1 MAIVQMQRIRVCGL
15 RRQRKHILEL
25 LQRRGVVEIDEP
37 GEDQAGFERADVS
50 SQRASLE
57 KELRQTQEALQ
68 ILQDAVPEK
77 KPPLSMLAGRSPLTE
92 KELEDF
98 REQSAKTMALVRQ
111 VTSAARER
119 EEIRA
124 SLLRLET
131 EEEALAPWS
140 SLDVPL
146 RSRGTKT
153 TAVFAG
159 TLPGEW
165 TAAALEGRAEP
176 IPLSVEIVSVLQD
189 QTCLFAVCLKRDREA
204 AEQFLRSLGFAA
216 PAAAGKTPPSER
228 REAIGRES
236 RELAQREEEL
246 QKELGKLAGQ
256 RRDIQLLADSL
267 TMRIEK
273 YHMID
278 RLLQTKH
285 TFLFAGY
292 VPAANGPALEKELE
306 ACGAAAELSAPG
318 PDDDVPVLLKN
329 NKFTEPVEG
338 VLESYSMPGK
348 GEIDPTPVMA
358 IFYYVLFGMM
368 LSDAAYGLIM
378 VIACGFCLLRFKNM
392 EPGMRK
398 SLRMFFFCGISTAF
412 WGFMYGSFFG
422 DVVAVF
428 SKTFLGHET
437 VLAPLWFAPVDDP
450 MRMLLFSMLMGI
462 IQIFAGLALCA
473 YQLLRQKRVKD
484 AIYDVA
490 FWYLLVGGLIFA
502 LLSSDMFSQ
511 IAKMDKLPAIFGT
524 VGGVC
529 AAVGAVGILLTG
541 GRESKNPVKRL
552 LKGAYAL
559 YNVTGYLG
567 DILSYSRLLALG
579 LATGVIAEVINS
591 MAVMAGG
598 GVIGF
603 IAFVIIFVFGHTV
616 NIGINLLG
624 AYVHTN
630 RLQFVEFF
638 GKFYSG
644 DGRKFTPFADHTKYF
659 KIREEK

>member
-37 GEDQAGFERADVS
+37 DRQEEGFELADMS
-50 SQRASLE
+50 PQRSSLE
-57 KELRQTQEALQ
+57 KELRLAQEALQ
-68 ILQDAVPEK
+68 LLQDAVPEK
-77 KPPLSMLAGRSPLTE
+77 KPLLSPLAGRKSLTE
-92 KELEDF
+92 QELMDF
-98 REQSAKTMALVRQ
+98 RAQSSQTVGLAKRVC
-111 VTSAARER
+111 AAAKER
-119 EEIRA
+119 EGVRTARI
-124 SLLRLET
+124 RLET
-131 EEEALAPWS
+131 EEEALAPWA

-146 RSRGTKT
+146 RERGTKAA
-153 TAVFAG
+153 AVFAG

-165 TAAALEGRAEP
+165 TQAALEGRAEP
-176 IPLSVEIVSVLQD
+176 LAISAEIVSVLQD
-189 QTCLFAVCLKRDREA
+189 QTCVFIVCLRRDRDEV
-204 AEQFLRSLGFAA
+204 EQFLRSLGFAA
-216 PAAAGKTPPSER
+216 PAAAGKTPPAKR
-228 REAIGRES
+228 REAI
-236 RELAQREEEL
+236 AQEKKALDAREE
-246 QKELGKLAGQ
+246 QAKKELETLAEHRGEL
-256 RRDIQLLADSL
+256 QLLADSL

-278 RLLQTKH
+278 RLQQTKH
-285 TFLFAGY
+285 TFVFSGF
-292 VPAANGPALEKELE
+292 VPASAGPALEKELE
-306 ACGAAAELSAPG
+306 ACGAAAELSDPA
-318 PDDDVPVLLKN
+318 PDDNVPVLLKN

-358 IFYYVLFGMM
+358 VFYYFLFGMM

-378 VIACGFCLLRFKNM
+378 VIACGLCLLKFKNM

-412 WGFMYGSFFG
+412 WGFLYGSFFG

-428 SKTFLGHET
+428 SKTFLGNEV

-450 MRMLLFSMLMGI
+450 MRMLMFSMLVGI
-462 IQIFAGLALCA
+462 IQIFTGLALCG

-529 AAVGAVGILLTG
+529 AAIGAVGILLTG

-598 GVIGF
+598 GVVGF
-603 IAFVIIFVFGHTV
+603 IAFLIIFVFGHTV

-644 DGRKFTPFADHTKYF
+644 DGRKFAPFADHTKYF

>member
-1 MAIVQMQRIRVCGL
+1 
-15 RRQRKHILEL
+15 
-25 LQRRGVVEIDEP
+25 
-37 GEDQAGFERADVS
+37 
-50 SQRASLE
+50 
-57 KELRQTQEALQ
+57 
-68 ILQDAVPEK
+68 
-77 KPPLSMLAGRSPLTE
+77 
-92 KELEDF
+92 
-98 REQSAKTMALVRQ
+98 
-111 VTSAARER
+111 
-119 EEIRA
+119 
-124 SLLRLET
+124 
-131 EEEALAPWS
+131 
-140 SLDVPL
+140 
-146 RSRGTKT
+146 
-153 TAVFAG
+153 
-159 TLPGEW
+159 
-165 TAAALEGRAEP
+165 
-176 IPLSVEIVSVLQD
+176 
-189 QTCLFAVCLKRDREA
+189 
-204 AEQFLRSLGFAA
+204 
-216 PAAAGKTPPSER
+216 
-228 REAIGRES
+228 
-236 RELAQREEEL
+236 
-246 QKELGKLAGQ
+246 
-256 RRDIQLLADSL
+256 
-267 TMRIEK
+267 
-273 YHMID
+273 
-278 RLLQTKH
+278 
-285 TFLFAGY
+285 
-292 VPAANGPALEKELE
+292 
-306 ACGAAAELSAPG
+306 
-318 PDDDVPVLLKN
+318 
-329 NKFTEPVEG
+329 
-338 VLESYSMPGK
+338 
-348 GEIDPTPVMA
+348 
-358 IFYYVLFGMM
+358 
-368 LSDAAYGLIM
+368 
-378 VIACGFCLLRFKNM
+378 
-392 EPGMRK
+392 
-398 SLRMFFFCGISTAF
+398 
-412 WGFMYGSFFG
+412 MYGSFFG

-524 VGGVC
+524 VGGAC

>member
-1 MAIVQMQRIRVCGL
+1 MAIVRMQRIRVCGL
-15 RRQRKHILEL
+15 RRQRKRILEL

-37 GEDQAGFERADVS
+37 DREEEGFERADVS
-50 SQRASLE
+50 AQRSSLE
-57 KELRQTQEALQ
+57 RELKLAQEAVQLLQ
-68 ILQDAVPEK
+68 EAVPEK
-77 KPPLSMLAGRSPLTE
+77 KGLLSSLEGRRTLTE
-92 KELEDF
+92 QELEDF
-98 REQSAKTMALVRQ
+98 RAQSTKTAALAKRVLA
-111 VTSAARER
+111 AARER
-119 EEIRA
+119 EEVRTA
-124 SLLRLET
+124 LTRLDT
-131 EEEALAPWS
+131 EAESLAPWAA
-140 SLDVPL
+140 LDVPL
-146 RSRGTKT
+146 RPKGTKSSW
-153 TAVFAG
+153 VFIG
-159 TLPGEW
+159 TLPGAW
-165 TAAALEGRAEP
+165 TQTALEARAEP
-176 IPLSVEIVSVLQD
+176 IPLSAEIVSASD
-189 QTCLFAVCLKRDREA
+189 EQTCVFVLCLRRDREA

-228 REAIGRES
+228 RAAIEKEREALHSRADKAL
-236 RELAQREEEL
+236 RELETLAEHRGEL
-246 QKELGKLAGQ
+246 
-256 RRDIQLLADSL
+256 QLLADSL

-278 RLLQTKH
+278 RLQQSKH
-285 TFLFAGY
+285 TFVFSGF
-292 VPAANGPALEKELE
+292 VPAAAAQPLCGELE
-306 ACGAAAELSAPG
+306 ACGAAAELSEPEET
-318 PDDDVPVLLKN
+318 DTVPVLLKN
-329 NKFTEPVEG
+329 NRFAEPVET

-378 VIACGFCLLRFKNM
+378 VIACGLCLLKFKGM
-392 EPGMRK
+392 EPGMRR
-398 SLRMFFFCGISTAF
+398 SLRMFFFCGISTTF
-412 WGFMYGSFFG
+412 WGFLYGSFFG
-422 DVVAVF
+422 DVVSAF
-428 SKTFLGHET
+428 SKTFLGNEV
-437 VLAPLWFAPVDDP
+437 VLGPLWFAPVDDP
-450 MRMLLFSMLMGI
+450 MRMLLFSMLVGI
-462 IQIFAGLALCA
+462 IQIFTGLALCA
-473 YQLLRQKRVKD
+473 YQLIRQKRIKD
-484 AIYDVA
+484 MIYDVV

-502 LLSSDMFSQ
+502 LLSSDIFAQ
-511 IAKMDKLPAIFGT
+511 ISKSDKLPGIVGAI
-524 VGGVC
+524 GGVC
-529 AAVGAVGILLTG
+529 AAIGAIGILLTG

-591 MAVMAGG
+591 MAVMIGG
-598 GVIGF
+598 GVVGF